1 MQEWVQEHQQQVL
14 AADNWYP
21 STTCLAEHVPAL
33 DDSGDSFF
41 SSLLFSEYDFTNT
54 LGTGLPLF
62 DLDSVTAGD
71 ASTMGAQLG
80 DDSLFNWEQ
89 ANASLLPTASAQ
101 HGSETRTSSSPD
113 HTFSPTFSSSSSGR
127 TDTVLFPFTS
137 TGPGSGSSLPK
148 KRPAAEFSEVLSTP
162 SSTSRSDETDRV
174 TKRQRNT
181 EAARRYRQRKMDRV
195 TELEDA
201 LEEIRKERDE
211 LKLKLARSEAEADV
225 LRGMVRKS

>member
-1 MQEWVQEHQQQVL
+1 ML

-33 DDSGDSFF
+33 DDSGDSFL
-41 SSLLFSEYDFTNT
+41 SSLLLSDYDFTDP

-62 DLDSVTAGD
+62 DLDSTAIGD

-89 ANASLLPTASAQ
+89 ANASLLPGASAQ

-113 HTFSPTFSSSSSGR
+113 HTFSPTFSSSSSDR
-127 TDTVLFPFTS
+127 PDTVSFNVNS
-137 TGPGSGSSLPK
+137 TGPGPGSSFSK
-148 KRPAAEFSEVLSTP
+148 KRPATEFSEVLSTP
-162 SSTSRSDETDRV
+162 SSTSRSEETDRV

-195 TELEDA
+195 SELEDA

-211 LKLKLARSEAEADV
+211 LKLKLARSEAEAGV
-225 LRGMVRKS
+225 LRGMVRNS